1 MEIQQKQFSKKEIA
15 QYYDLSEVHYRL
27 FWNLGKSKSL
37 HYGYWDAS
45 TKNLHEALLNTNK
58 VLSET
63 AHISGEDVVL
73 DAGCGVGGS
82 SVWLAKNIGCK
93 ATGITLSEK
102 QAMQAAQYATAQ
114 GVADLASFAVN
125 DYTNTGYPEKSFSV
139 VWAVETVCHARDK
152 SDFLREAARVLKPG
166 GRLIMA
172 DFFKKEGLAGK
183 DAQMIK
189 DWANGWAVDD
199 YATREEFERLLQ
211 SEGFT
216 NVRIIDAS
224 EAVMPSI
231 KKLYRAYLLGIVPSR
246 IYNLFHPNAT
256 EFGKRNVDT
265 ARLQYVTMKKKLWN
279 YLIVYAEKAAGS

>member
-1 MEIQQKQFSKKEIA
+1 METQQKQFSKQEIA

-27 FWNLGKSKSL
+27 FWNLAKSKSL
-37 HYGYWDAS
+37 HYGYWDAN
-45 TKNLHEALLNTNK
+45 TKNFHEALLNTNK
-58 VLSET
+58 ILADFAGIT
-63 AHISGEDVVL
+63 KEDTVL

-82 SVWLAKNIGCK
+82 SVWLSKNIGCK
-93 ATGITLSEK
+93 VTGITLSKK
-102 QAMQAAQYATAQ
+102 QAMQATQYAAAQ
-114 GVADLASFAVN
+114 SVGDLASFAVN
-125 DYTNTGYPEKSFSV
+125 DYTNTGYPENSFSV
-139 VWAVETVCHARDK
+139 VWAVETVCHAPDK

-172 DFFKKEGLAGK
+172 DFFKKAGLAGK
-183 DAQMIK
+183 DARMIK

-199 YATREEFERLLQ
+199 YATREEFERMLQ
-211 SEGFT
+211 NEGFT

-231 KKLYRAYLLGIVPSR
+231 KKLYRAYLLGVIPSR

-265 ARLQYVTMKKKLWN
+265 ARLQYITMKKKLWN
-279 YLIVYAEKAAGS
+279 YLIVYAEKSV

>member
-15 QYYDLSEVHYRL
+15 QYYDVSEVHYRL

-63 AHISGEDVVL
+63 AHISGEDMVL

-172 DFFKKEGLAGK
+172 DFFKKGGLAGK

-246 IYNLFHPNAT
+246 IYNLLHPNAT